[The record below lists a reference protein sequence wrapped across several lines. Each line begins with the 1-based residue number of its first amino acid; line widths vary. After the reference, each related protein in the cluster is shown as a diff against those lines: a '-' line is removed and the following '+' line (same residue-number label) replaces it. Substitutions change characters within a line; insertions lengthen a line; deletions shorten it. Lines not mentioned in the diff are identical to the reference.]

1 MGRGSGL
8 LLVAVAAVAGL
19 VLLPESLGIWILL
32 VLMFVAGWLSPEHPV
47 ATATALAGLCFVP
60 GFVLLVLNADSWFTH
75 YWHGYNPLSFDLVPA
90 LLLVAVDL
98 VVNVLVS
105 WGWMVFAAYMGAG
118 IALRLRIRAA
128 N

>member
-1 MGRGSGL
+1 MTTRQAHEPGPQASGRSGRGGR
-8 LLVAVAAVAGL
+8 
-19 VLLPESLGIWILL
+19 
-32 VLMFVAGWLSPEHPV
+32 
-47 ATATALAGLCFVP
+47 
-60 GFVLLVLNADSWFTH
+60 D
-75 YWHGYNPLSFDLVPA
+75 GYNPLSFDLVPA
-90 LLLVAVDL
+90 FLLVAVDL